1 MDFHRRYVQS
11 SLFAA
16 LTIAGLLAASVA
28 SGAPEGWVKNTL
40 NAGPPTL
47 PKSVIDFCLA
57 EKSISHAECLAQTG
71 WPPGMEELPQRQPP
85 QCNMDSCN
93 DIPPEKWEMFK
104 EPFEEQDVHIQYATW
119 FNLNRI
125 SASDWRLR
133 SESQLKLINLQNTID
148 YLLRV
153 SLPVPDCENE
163 TKVVSRSDT
172 ASGDTYTYKA
182 VIRSDIRSCQKVPCF
197 PDITKQCD
205 MINDIG
211 TLTNAVT
218 VQVRAYI
225 DGDKLKVNATNT
237 FHQGSL
243 QPQMKLLFD
252 LEKVFNFA
260 TGHLFRSGNQRK
272 YDDFMKLALQQ
283 AVEKSGEKLS
293 RRITV
298 AGGKAFNYR
307 AEYTRME
314 MTPTGAVL
322 KVGMSATIPD
332 SVVCEVRAALNEMNG
347 FKCTAPVTRGR

>member
-1 MDFHRRYVQS
+1 M
-11 SLFAA
+11 
-16 LTIAGLLAASVA
+16 
-28 SGAPEGWVKNTL
+28 KN
-40 NAGPPTL
+40 PVP
-47 PKSVIDFCLA
+47 VIV
-57 EKSISHAECLAQTG
+57 LAQLFGTSL
-71 WPPGMEELPQRQPP
+71 WFSANSAADDLIR
-85 QCNMDSCN
+85 
-93 DIPPEKWEMFK
+93 
-104 EPFEEQDVHIQYATW
+104 TW
-119 FNLNRI
+119 GI
-125 SASDWRLR
+125 A
-133 SESQLKLINLQNTID
+133 
-148 YLLRV
+148 
-153 SLPVPDCENE
+153 P
-163 TKVVSRSDT
+163 
-172 ASGDTYTYKA
+172 A
-182 VIRSDIRSCQKVPCF
+182 
-197 PDITKQCD
+197 
-205 MINDIG
+205 DIG

-225 DGDKLKVNATNT
+225 DGDILKVNATNT